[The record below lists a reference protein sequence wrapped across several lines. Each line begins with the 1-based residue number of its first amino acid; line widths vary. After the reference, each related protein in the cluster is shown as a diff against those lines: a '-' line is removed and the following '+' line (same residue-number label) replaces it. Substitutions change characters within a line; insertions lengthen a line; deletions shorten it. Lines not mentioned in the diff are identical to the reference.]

1 MQVVTPDEVREREQH
16 AYETEDGVS
25 RVTHYFG
32 PEDRREVDEAS
43 AYLVQYRPAPG
54 KAIRPHF
61 HKIAQFQVIV
71 AGDGRIGKVPVPPVS
86 FQYADPSTP
95 YGPIRP
101 TVEAEGIDFL
111 TLRPAARKGIWFMP
125 GNRDQMDGH
134 AGRNRAATVDD
145 TVPLPATGSE
155 ARDLIERDDDGL
167 AGYVVRLAAEAV
179 ETIEAPANSGG
190 QYHLVTRG
198 EVIVEG
204 RALERLAI
212 LFVDGGDSV
221 SYEAGASGGEVLVM
235 QFPNRIEG

>member
-1 MQVVTPDEVREREQH
+1 MQVVTPDEVREREQQ

-32 PEDRREVDEAS
+32 PADRRETDEAS

-71 AGDGRIGKVPVPPVS
+71 AGDGQIGKVPVPPVS

-101 TVEAEGIDFL
+101 VDEAEGIDFL

-125 GNRDQMDGH
+125 GNRDEMDGR
-134 AGRNRAATVDD
+134 AGRNRAATVSDAA
-145 TVPLPATGSE
+145 PLPSSGSQSE
-155 ARDLIERDDDGL
+155 DLIEPGDDGL
-167 AGYVVRLAAEAV
+167 AGYVVRLAPGAE
-179 ETIEAPANSGG
+179 ETIAAPTNSGG

-198 EVIVEG
+198 AVITGG
-204 RALERLAI
+204 RALERLAL
-212 LFVDGGDSV
+212 LFVDGGDSASFV
-221 SYEAGASGGEVLVM
+221 AGPAGGEVLVM
-235 QFPNRIEG
+235 QFPDRIER

>member
-1 MQVVTPDEVREREQH
+1 MQVVTPDEVRERERH

-25 RVTHYFG
+25 TVTHYFG
-32 PEDRREVDEAS
+32 PEDRREIDEAS

-71 AGDGRIGKVPVPPVS
+71 AGDGAIGKVPVPPLS

-101 TVEAEGIDFL
+101 TDEAEGIDFL
-111 TLRPAARKGIWFMP
+111 TLRPAARRGIWFMP
-125 GNRDQMDGH
+125 GNRDEMDGH
-134 AGRNRAATVDD
+134 AGRNRAATVSESA
-145 TVPLPATGSE
+145 PLPASGSQAE
-155 ARDLIERDDDGL
+155 DLIEPGEDGL
-167 AGYVVRLAAEAV
+167 AGYVVRLAAGAA
-179 ETIEAPANSGG
+179 ETIEAPTNSGG

-198 EVIVEG
+198 EVGVDG
-204 RALERLAI
+204 RTLERLAL

-221 SYEAGASGGEVLVM
+221 SFVAGPDGGEVLVM
-235 QFPNRIEG
+235 QFPNRIER